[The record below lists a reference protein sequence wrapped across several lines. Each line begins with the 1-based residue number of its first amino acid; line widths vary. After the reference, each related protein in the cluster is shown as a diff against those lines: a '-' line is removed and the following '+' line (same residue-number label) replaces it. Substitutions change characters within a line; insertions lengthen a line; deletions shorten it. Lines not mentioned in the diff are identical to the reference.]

1 MPAFVRTLAL
11 LIVAASAVPALA
23 QDGQTGKSTFLTQA
37 PLGSFKASKV
47 IGLRVVGQDHVKV
60 GTIEDVLVDGNGR
73 IQAVVIDVG
82 GFLGVGGKR
91 VAVAFDQMAWNTNA
105 KAGELP
111 DPSIVK
117 PKDAPSEARAA
128 KVTPETMPGAKSGDA
143 VLKAENTGDTD
154 QATGPAGA
162 ATTTEAT
169 KGRASVHVGEPIE
182 AEIRQTKAELQAAP
196 VFTYPTQK
204 AE

>member
-1 MPAFVRTLAL
+1 MS
-11 LIVAASAVPALA
+11 AASSVWAA
-23 QDGQTGKSTFLTQA
+23 S
-37 PLGSFKASKV
+37 GS
-47 IGLRVVGQDHVKV
+47 RWP
-60 GTIEDVLVDGNGR
+60 
-73 IQAVVIDVG
+73 
-82 GFLGVGGKR
+82 
-91 VAVAFDQMAWNTNA
+91 FDQMAWNTNA

-154 QATGPAGA
+154 QVTGPAGA

>member
-1 MPAFVRTLAL
+1 MPALVRTLAL
-11 LIVAASAVPALA
+11 ILAVAAAPALA
-23 QDGQTGKSTFLTQA
+23 QDAQGGKSAFLTQA

-60 GTIEDVLVDGNGR
+60 GTIEDVMMDGNGR

-91 VAVAFDQMAWNTNA
+91 IAVPFDQMAWNTDA
-105 KAGELP
+105 KAGQAP

-117 PKDAPSEARAA
+117 PKDAPSEAQAA

-143 VLKAENTGDTD
+143 VLNAETTGDTG
-154 QATGPAGA
+154 QATGPAGPA
-162 ATTTEAT
+162 ITTDAT
-169 KGRASVHVGEPIE
+169 KGPATIQIGEPIE
-182 AEIRQTKAELQAAP
+182 AEIRQTKADLQAAP
-196 VFTYPTQK
+196 TFTYPTQK
-204 AE
+204 AP

>member
-1 MPAFVRTLAL
+1 MPALVRTLAL
-11 LIVAASAVPALA
+11 LIVAASAAPALA
-23 QDGQTGKSTFLTQA
+23 QDGQGGHSTFLTQA

-60 GTIEDVLVDGNGR
+60 GSIEDVMVDGNGR
-73 IQAVVIDVG
+73 VQAVVIDVG

-91 VAVAFDQMAWNTNA
+91 VAVPFDQMTWNTDA
-105 KAGELP
+105 KAGRTP

-117 PKDAPSEARAA
+117 PKDAPSEAQAA
-128 KVTPETMPGAKSGDA
+128 KVTPETMPGAKSGNA
-143 VLKAENTGDTD
+143 VLKAETTGDID

-162 ATTTEAT
+162 AATTEVTKDRAT
-169 KGRASVHVGEPIE
+169 VQIGEPIE
-182 AEIRQTKAELQAAP
+182 AEIRRTKAELQAAP